1 MRIILYMISM
11 ALSAALMVASAVG
24 ALLGHADTAL
34 ISLISAG
41 VVYVFANEKFGRW
54 I

>member
-1 MRIILYMISM
+1 MKLMMYMVLV

-24 ALLGHADTAL
+24 ALLGHADIAI
-34 ISLISAG
+34 ISLVSAG